1 VKVRRAGRGGSWRML
16 AVVTAG
22 LLAASCARFVRTSSA
37 LPSRNALVREQLV
50 VHSDFHLPT
59 HHRLIEELTA
69 QRSGVCAKLGLPTS
83 DEPIH
88 VYLFD
93 TGERFAAFLDEN
105 YPHFPPRRAFFVE
118 GDTRLAVY
126 AQWGD
131 RVAED
136 LRHEV
141 AHGYLHSVLPNIPL
155 WIDEG
160 LAEYFEVP
168 RGSQGVNVPHVTE
181 LNRLLLAGR
190 WRPNLERL
198 ETLSTINE
206 MSQTDYAESWA
217 WVHWLLETTPER
229 LQLTR
234 DLLQSLRSTGA
245 APPLSLRLKR
255 ETSEPEMMLIRHLQQ
270 LGGRLPGGRVEG
282 D

>member
-1 VKVRRAGRGGSWRML
+1 ML
-16 AVVTAG
+16 AIAAIMLV
-22 LLAASCARFVRTSSA
+22 AASCTRFVRQPSA
-37 LPSRNALVREQLV
+37 LPTRNALVREQLV
-50 VHSDFHLPT
+50 VHSDFNLPT

-69 QRSGVCAKLGLPTS
+69 QRSDVSQKLALPTS

-93 TGERFAAFLDEN
+93 TNERFSAFLEEH
-105 YPHFPPRRAFFVE
+105 YPHFPARRAFFVE

-131 RVAED
+131 RIAED

-141 AHGYLHSVLPNIPL
+141 AHGYLHSVLPNLPL

-168 RGSQGVNVPHVTE
+168 RGAHGLNMPHVAE
-181 LNRLLLAGR
+181 LNRLLATG
-190 WRPNLERL
+190 WRPNLKRL
-198 ETLSTINE
+198 EALATTNE
-206 MSQTDYAESWA
+206 MSQADYAESWA

-229 LQLTR
+229 LQLAR
-234 DLLQSLRSTGA
+234 DLLQSLRSSGA
-245 APPLSLRLKR
+245 APPLSVRLAN
-255 ETSEPEMMLIRHLQQ
+255 TPDPEGQ
-270 LGGRLPGGRVEG
+270 LAQYVQTIAAQMGQGQPAK
-282 D
+282 